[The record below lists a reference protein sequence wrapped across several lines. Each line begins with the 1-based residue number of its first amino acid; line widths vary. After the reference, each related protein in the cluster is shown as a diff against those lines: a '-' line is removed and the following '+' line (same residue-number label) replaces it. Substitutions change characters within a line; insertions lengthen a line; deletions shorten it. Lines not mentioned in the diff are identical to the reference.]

1 MSLERFAFKL
11 NLAPLHVADV
21 QPKAISLN
29 VSSPEKLS
37 LRLLDP
43 TRYRPGIINM
53 FLSEWDR
60 FDAVYDAKIGVLS
73 YRLDRPLTRPMN
85 RLSVAAKERE
95 GGIPPCFRGFIFS
108 HTLNWPKS
116 ERGADLPSP
125 VKSVCGAFRTLRR
138 HI

>member
-43 TRYRPGIINM
+43 PRYRPGIINM
-53 FLSEWDR
+53 FLSEWGR

-85 RLSVAAKERE
+85 RLIVTAKERE
-95 GGIPPCFRGFIFS
+95 GGHVTMFS
-108 HTLNWPKS
+108 RLYFLTYPELA
-116 ERGADLPSP
+116 EE
-125 VKSVCGAFRTLRR
+125 
-138 HI
+138 

>member
-43 TRYRPGIINM
+43 PRYRPGIINM

-60 FDAVYDAKIGVLS
+60 VDPVYDAKTGVLS
-73 YRLDRPLTRPMN
+73 FHPDLPLTRPMN
-85 RLSVAAKERE
+85 RLIVTAKERE
-95 GGIPPCFRGFIFS
+95 GGHFSMFSRLYFRPYPE
-108 HTLNWPKS
+108 LA
-116 ERGADLPSP
+116 EE
-125 VKSVCGAFRTLRR
+125 
-138 HI
+138 